1 MKDHLVVSSSPHL
14 RKHTS
19 TQRIMLD
26 VIIAMLPIA
35 AASIIFFGY
44 WAAITLA
51 VSVAT
56 CILAEFV
63 CRIVMKREQTIG
75 DLSAIVTGM
84 LLAFNLPANLN
95 PLITAL
101 GGVIAIVVAKQ
112 MFGGL
117 GQNFVNPAL
126 TARIV
131 LMVSFP
137 IRMTTWVVPFFYL
150 GDTDTLTSAT
160 PLGILAEGGTTPMP
174 SYLDL
179 FLGNVGGSMGET
191 SALAILIGGLYLIA
205 RRVIN
210 PIVPAAFLGSVAAIS
225 GIAHIFTGRDVLVD
239 LLSGGVM
246 LGAFF
251 MATDYATTPINW
263 RGKLV
268 FAVGCGVITMLI
280 RLFGSLPEGVSY
292 SIVLM
297 NILTPHIE
305 SLTRTKTF
313 GAAKARKERGQNEI

>member
-1 MKDHLVVSSSPHL
+1 MKDKLIVSSSPHL
-14 RKHTS
+14 RRNTS
-19 TQRIMLD
+19 TQKIMLD
-26 VIIAMLPIA
+26 VIIAMIPA
-35 AASIIFFGY
+35 AIASIVFFGY

-51 VSVAT
+51 VAIASCV
-56 CILAEFV
+56 LSEFV
-63 CRIVMKREQTIG
+63 CRLVMKREQTVG

-84 LLAFNLPANLN
+84 LLAFNLPANIN
-95 PLITAL
+95 PLITAF

-112 MFGGL
+112 IFGGL

-137 IRMTTWVVPFFYL
+137 VHMTTWATPFFYT
-150 GDTDTLTSAT
+150 GSVDAMTTAT
-160 PLGILAEGGTTPMP
+160 PLGIIAEGSGTMP
-174 SYLDL
+174 SYLDM
-179 FLGNVGGSMGET
+179 FLGNIGGSMGET
-191 SALAILIGGLYLIA
+191 SALAILLGGIYLIA

-210 PIVPAAFLGSVAAIS
+210 PIVPFAYIGTVAAIS
-225 GIAHIFTGRDVLVD
+225 GIACAVTGRDVLVD
-239 LLSGGVM
+239 ILSGGLM

-268 FAVGCGVITMLI
+268 FAIGCGFITMLI

-305 SLTRTKTF
+305 SLTRSKTF
-313 GAAKARKERGQNEI
+313 GFIKARKERKRSEV